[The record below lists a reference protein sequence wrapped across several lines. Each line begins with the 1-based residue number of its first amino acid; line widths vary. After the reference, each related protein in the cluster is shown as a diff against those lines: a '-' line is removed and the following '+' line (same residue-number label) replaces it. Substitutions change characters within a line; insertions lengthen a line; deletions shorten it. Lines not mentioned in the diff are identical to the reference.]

1 MGRKGSANGTTRASG
16 LVNGADVS
24 DAVKESET
32 AMFGR
37 PKKLKKGRNR
47 RDQSSD
53 EDTAPLAA
61 AKRLAATV
69 SEEVDGATEKS
80 SINQT
85 RSQKRKQKKE
95 RKDIGGKGR
104 TFHGSDDDDVLTLAA
119 LANSSADEMSEE
131 DEKSRN
137 KINKKSK
144 PKKVGQV
151 KFGFAAL
158 MGAAT
163 DEDKSENSDGDG
175 EVDVSTASFSG
186 LSDKRGSATNFAALL
201 DNSDDDEKSA
211 HEEGP
216 RPGIRQRSLSLG

>member
-1 MGRKGSANGTTRASG
+1 MGRKGSAYGTTRASG
-16 LVNGADVS
+16 LDNGADVS

-104 TFHGSDDDDVLTLAA
+104 TFHGSDDDDCAHPSRRWQTVRRDVRRRREIAQQ
-119 LANSSADEMSEE
+119 NQQ
-131 DEKSRN
+131 EK
-137 KINKKSK
+137 
-144 PKKVGQV
+144 
-151 KFGFAAL
+151 
-158 MGAAT
+158 
-163 DEDKSENSDGDG
+163 
-175 EVDVSTASFSG
+175 
-186 LSDKRGSATNFAALL
+186 
-201 DNSDDDEKSA
+201 
-211 HEEGP
+211 
-216 RPGIRQRSLSLG
+216 

>member
-1 MGRKGSANGTTRASG
+1 MGRKGSANGASRASG
-16 LVNGADVS
+16 LVNGVDVS

-95 RKDIGGKGR
+95 RKDTRGPSLLI
-104 TFHGSDDDDVLTLAA
+104 A
-119 LANSSADEMSEE
+119 
-131 DEKSRN
+131 
-137 KINKKSK
+137 
-144 PKKVGQV
+144 
-151 KFGFAAL
+151 
-158 MGAAT
+158 
-163 DEDKSENSDGDG
+163 
-175 EVDVSTASFSG
+175 FS
-186 LSDKRGSATNFAALL
+186 
-201 DNSDDDEKSA
+201 KSA
-211 HEEGP
+211 NIG
-216 RPGIRQRSLSLG
+216 